1 MEPAEVIRSFAP
13 FQRLSGAGRQA
24 LTRGLRSAVFTRGA
38 NVLSRG
44 DQVAGAYLVVTG
56 RLRVYTLSAEGREA
70 TLYTID
76 PGETCVLALN
86 CLFSD
91 LRYPAWVDA
100 SAGTRVAIV
109 DGPAYRSLF
118 EHDAAVRD
126 MTVRAFST
134 VVFRLMSALEDV
146 HTHALDR
153 RLATFLV
160 VRSSSSGEVRMTQQ
174 AIADHL
180 GTTRE
185 VVARLLARFSR
196 LRFVSRQR
204 GAILVHNPAR
214 LSRWAAASGGSR

>member
-1 MEPAEVIRSFAP
+1 VEPAEVIQSFAS
-13 FQRLSGAGRQA
+13 FQRLSDAGRQA

-44 DQVAGAYLVVTG
+44 DRVAGAYLVVTG

-160 VRSSSSGEVRMTQQ
+160 VRASSSGEVRMTQQ

-185 VVARLLARFSR
+185 VVARLLARFSQ

-214 LSRWAAASGGSR
+214 LSRWAAGSGT

>member
-13 FQRLSGAGRQA
+13 FQRLSDAGRQA
-24 LTRGLRSAVFTRGA
+24 LARGLRSAVFTRGA

-100 SAGTRVAIV
+100 SPGTRVAIV

-146 HTHALDR
+146 HTHSLDR

-160 VRSSSSGEVRMTQQ
+160 VRASSSGEVRMTQQ

-196 LRFVSRQR
+196 LRFVSRRR
-204 GAILVHNPAR
+204 GAIRVHDPTR
-214 LSRWAAASGGSR
+214 LSRWAAGPVG

>member
-13 FQRLSGAGRQA
+13 FQRLSDAGRQA

-204 GAILVHNPAR
+204 GAIRVHNPAR
-214 LSRWAAASGGSR
+214 LSRWAATSAGSR